1 MFSSFFFIKLTEM
14 CLDMLTNQ
22 NLNKMGEKMFIECQN
37 RIESLDDLYKLLL
50 KSAAYQKNPPELR
63 KMETA

>member
-1 MFSSFFFIKLTEM
+1 M